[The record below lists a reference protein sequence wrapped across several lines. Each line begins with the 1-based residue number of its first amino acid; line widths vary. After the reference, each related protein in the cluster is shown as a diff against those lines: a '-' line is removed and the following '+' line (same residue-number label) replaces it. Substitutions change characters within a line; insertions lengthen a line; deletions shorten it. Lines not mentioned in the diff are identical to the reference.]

1 MSRHRVPPQ
10 SVDEAIAYSFAV
22 FPFDKPPDNTALA
35 RKRSVHTS
43 ASLFETLCLFSFRTL
58 SFFCFHFPNA
68 TPAYAALLVST
79 ISRCSRSFVSVTPP
93 FPSHAL
99 AAPFSSF
106 SFHQCSLFLYFF
118 FFKDSCP
125 RNHAA
130 CCVQTVIFRPGS
142 ISGCATTAFLH
153 QKKKKRKTKNKED
166 LSKAESKEHPVPPAC
181 TPALS
186 PPLRK

>member
-79 ISRCSRSFVSVTPP
+79 FSRCFLLFRQCHPP
-93 FPSHAL
+93 FPLSYARRSFL
-99 AAPFSSF
+99 LIFLSSMFPFS
-106 SFHQCSLFLYFF
+106 LFF

-142 ISGCATTAFLH
+142 ISGCATTAFLS
-153 QKKKKRKTKNKED
+153 QKKKKREKQKRRKT
-166 LSKAESKEHPVPPAC
+166 
-181 TPALS
+181 
-186 PPLRK
+186 